1 MTCLLLV
8 LIRINSIWTEMVAI
22 FLGTVFLVSKV
33 CCAVLCLV
41 VQSCL
46 SLCDNM
52 DCSLPS
58 SSVRGDSPG
67 KNTGVGCHA
76 LLQRIVPTQG
86 LNPGLLH
93 CRWILYQ
100 LSHQGSRRVLRWV
113 AYPFSGD
120 LPNPGIEPGSPA
132 LQEDSLPA
140 ELPGKSF
147 SSNSS
152 VLIV

>member
-1 MTCLLLV
+1 MITSTYFMTCLLLV
-8 LIRINSIWTEMVAI
+8 LIRIISIWTEMVAI

-86 LNPGLLH
+86 LNPGLPH
-93 CRWILYQ
+93 CRQILYH
-100 LSHQGSRRVLRWV
+100 LSYQGSPRILEWV
-113 AYPFSGD
+113 AY
-120 LPNPGIEPGSPA
+120 
-132 LQEDSLPA
+132 
-140 ELPGKSF
+140 SF
-147 SSNSS
+147 SRRSS
-152 VLIV
+152 PSRNQTTVSCIVGRFSPSKA